1 MSQQIQGNILKAVM
15 SIFNEFRTLF
25 SKLLRVDSPVSG
37 TVPSRSYQESVR
49 RIDDL
54 RNVDGDEVSSDGHL
68 VFLTH
73 GKRVGRVIVFFHGGT
88 NSPRQFRALGEIF
101 YNKGY
106 NVLIP
111 RVPHHGLKDR
121 MTEDYS
127 RLTVSELIELSDESV
142 DIARGLGRH
151 VIVAGLSMGANMAC
165 WIAQNRGDVDKAVI
179 ISPFW
184 GWKMLPVS
192 CLKLAINFLLILP
205 DMFLWWSNEKKKEL
219 LGPTSAYYRFS
230 TRGLAQI
237 MLLGWFVIKDASRL
251 APKTQD
257 ILVVANALDESVNDR
272 IFAKVIDNWK
282 KHNGV
287 RITRFEFDR
296 SLGVLHDLI
305 DPEQPYQR
313 IAVIYPRL
321 VELIEA

>member
-1 MSQQIQGNILKAVM
+1 M
-15 SIFNEFRTLF
+15 
-25 SKLLRVDSPVSG
+25 
-37 TVPSRSYQESVR
+37 
-49 RIDDL
+49 
-54 RNVDGDEVSSDGHL
+54 
-68 VFLTH
+68 
-73 GKRVGRVIVFFHGGT
+73 
-88 NSPRQFRALGEIF
+88 
-101 YNKGY
+101 
-106 NVLIP
+106 
-111 RVPHHGLKDR
+111 
-121 MTEDYS
+121 
-127 RLTVSELIELSDESV
+127 
-142 DIARGLGRH
+142 
-151 VIVAGLSMGANMAC
+151 
-165 WIAQNRGDVDKAVI
+165 
-179 ISPFW
+179 
-184 GWKMLPVS
+184 
-192 CLKLAINFLLILP
+192 
-205 DMFLWWSNEKKKEL
+205 
-219 LGPTSAYYRFS
+219 
-230 TRGLAQI
+230 AQI